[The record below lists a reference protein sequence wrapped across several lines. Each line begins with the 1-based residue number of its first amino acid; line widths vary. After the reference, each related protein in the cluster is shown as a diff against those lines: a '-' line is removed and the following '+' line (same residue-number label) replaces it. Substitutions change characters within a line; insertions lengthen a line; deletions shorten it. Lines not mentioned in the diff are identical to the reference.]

1 MFKEMVYVAV
11 LELKIFYLVILV
23 FEIEAWGLG
32 CQESDRSVS
41 FKQRL

>member
-1 MFKEMVYVAV
+1 MVYVAV

-23 FEIEAWGLG
+23 FEIEAWGLC
-32 CQESDRSVS
+32 CQESDRNGS